1 MKVPGSQI
9 DFADS
14 PDLQTSVTISDETD
28 VSASIVVPI
37 ILVILT
43 LPATITR
50 VAMRGMDC
58 VMVRKDIMDQ
68 AAEQKSIK
76 QEVQRARN
84 GVSCRLAI
92 SISFGG
98 LGVSVSAAVILAII
112 FLIFFLM

>member
-1 MKVPGSQI
+1 MPGSQI

-84 GVSCRLAI
+84 GVSRRLGL
-92 SISFGG
+92 SLCFGG
-98 LGVSVSAAVILAII
+98 LGVSVIAAVILAVISLYI
-112 FLIFFLM
+112 FVKF